1 MSERRPLALIGFMGS
16 GKSTVGRL
24 VADAAGATHVDLDD
38 LIEEREGMP
47 ITALFRAR
55 GEDAFRAIETELLS
69 TALTAGHVVS
79 LGGGAPLAENNWTVI
94 RARATSVW
102 LEAPLETVLERCDV
116 PTRPLLQGRSEEE
129 LRRLFDS
136 RLARYGEA
144 DHRIDATRDP
154 GVVAEEVLHLW
165 LG

>member
-24 VADAAGATHVDLDD
+24 VADASGATHLDLDD

-55 GEDAFRAIETELLS
+55 GEDAFRAIETELLRS
-69 TALTAGHVVS
+69 ALTPGHVVS
-79 LGGGAPLAENNWTVI
+79 LGGGAPLADGNWTVI

-102 LEAPLETVLERCDV
+102 LEAPLTTLLERCDV
-116 PTRPLLQGRSEEE
+116 PSRPLLQGRSDAE
-129 LRRLFDS
+129 LRQLFDS
-136 RLARYGEA
+136 RLPRYGEA
-144 DHRIDATRDP
+144 DHRIDATRP
-154 GVVAEEVLHLW
+154 PQEVAEEVLQLW